1 MKEIIFLIMFL
12 SVLTS
17 CNNNSNPIITDS
29 GLIGTWVLTSI
40 SGSTPQGS
48 ITITP
53 GLASISMTMVF
64 NSNKTA
70 SLSIVQSGQ
79 TINQSYT
86 WTSLDGNIILT
97 PTSGGI
103 LIVLPY
109 TQAGNKIT
117 VNSSSIIPSIKYN
130 GVTITSVKLEFT
142 KQ

>member
-1 MKEIIFLIMFL
+1 MFL

-17 CNNNSNPIITDS
+17 CNNNNNPVITDS

-40 SGSTPQGS
+40 SGTTPTGS

-53 GLASISMTMVF
+53 GLVGISMTMVL

-70 SLSIVQSGQ
+70 SLSIVQPGQ
-79 TINQSYT
+79 TTNQSYT
-86 WTSLDGNIILT
+86 WASLDGNIILT

-103 LIVLPY
+103 LVVLPY
-109 TQAGNKIT
+109 IQTGNKLNI
-117 VNSSSIIPSIKYN
+117 NSNSIIPSINYN

>member
-1 MKEIIFLIMFL
+1 MKKIIFVIMLL

-29 GLIGTWVLTSI
+29 GLIGTWVLTNI

-48 ITITP
+48 VTITP
-53 GLASISMTMVF
+53 GLVSISMTMVL

-70 SLSIVQSGQ
+70 SLSIVQPGQ
-79 TINQSYT
+79 TINQNYT

-109 TQAGNKIT
+109 TQTGNKIN
-117 VNSSSIIPSIKYN
+117 VNSSSILPSINYK